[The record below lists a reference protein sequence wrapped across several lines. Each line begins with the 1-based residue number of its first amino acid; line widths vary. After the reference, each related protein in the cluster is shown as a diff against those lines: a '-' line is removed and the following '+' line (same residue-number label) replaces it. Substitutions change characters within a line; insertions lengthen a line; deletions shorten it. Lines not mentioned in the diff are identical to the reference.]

1 MKPTI
6 AAMAAKSG
14 FDVSADGRFGNYS
27 DMYKLEKFA
36 DMIIDECCEAVM
48 ECDTSEKMI
57 LHEPYRTVIAAIM
70 DRLYEVNNE

>member
-14 FDVSADGRFGNYS
+14 FDVSADGRFGNHS

-36 DMIIDECCEAVM
+36 ALIIDQCCKIVDDAVN
-48 ECDTSEKMI
+48 
-57 LHEPYRTVIAAIM
+57 HREPASSYTDKIVHHFT
-70 DRLYEVNNE
+70 ET

>member
-36 DMIIDECCEAVM
+36 EMLIDQCCAIVDDAVDRREPASSYTDKIVRYFM
-48 ECDTSEKMI
+48 ENK
-57 LHEPYRTVIAAIM
+57 
-70 DRLYEVNNE
+70 